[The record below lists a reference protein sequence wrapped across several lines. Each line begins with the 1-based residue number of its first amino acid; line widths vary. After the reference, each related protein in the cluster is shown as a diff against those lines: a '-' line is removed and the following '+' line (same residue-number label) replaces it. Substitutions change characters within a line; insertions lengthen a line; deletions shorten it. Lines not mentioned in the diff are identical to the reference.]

1 MCFFLFFINTKG
13 QEKEV
18 DQFFPP
24 GLRRIGLHIF
34 VNFGGSVKIEKPK
47 IEKERDMN
55 RARFGLL
62 IGVCMF
68 TVTTAFCAE
77 VPVSEVTAECIDCHM
92 SIHPGIVESWRK
104 SRHAAV
110 TPKQAMAVKGLKRK
124 FTGTAVPAELQNV
137 VVGCAECHTLRAQ
150 SHVDSFEHIDYNIHV
165 VVSPDDCK
173 LCHTLEARQYA
184 KNIMAHAHS
193 NLNENMLYQR
203 LLRST
208 IGKTHQIEFKV
219 VHDPADPATKAE
231 SCYYCHGTRLEVVGT
246 EIRDTEVAGEL
257 EFPKI
262 SGWPNQGVGRINLDG
277 SLGACTACHT
287 RHSFSIE
294 MARKPYTCKQC
305 HVGPD
310 SPAFK
315 VYAAS
320 KHGNIYASMH
330 KSWNFENVPWTIG
343 KDFTAPTCATCHIS
357 LLVNTDEE
365 LIAERTHQ
373 MNNRLPWRL
382 YGLIYAHAHPTSP
395 DTTRIQNKDGLP
407 LPTSFDG
414 GSAAKYLIGNAEI
427 EKRTQVMQTSCL
439 SCHDT
444 GWVKDFWK
452 RLENTIQQS
461 NAETLTATNIMRQ
474 IWKHRFARGLGD
486 GENPFDEAVEKKWV
500 LTWLFYGNS
509 IRFASAMAGG
519 GDYGVFA
526 GGRFQL
532 SQTIVELNDWL
543 NLRQQ
548 VFPRAR

>member
-1 MCFFLFFINTKG
+1 
-13 QEKEV
+13 
-18 DQFFPP
+18 
-24 GLRRIGLHIF
+24 
-34 VNFGGSVKIEKPK
+34 
-47 IEKERDMN
+47 
-55 RARFGLL
+55 
-62 IGVCMF
+62 
-68 TVTTAFCAE
+68 
-77 VPVSEVTAECIDCHM
+77 
-92 SIHPGIVESWRK
+92 
-104 SRHAAV
+104 
-110 TPKQAMAVKGLKRK
+110 MAVEGLKRK
-124 FTGTAVPAELQNV
+124 FTGTAVPTELQNV
-137 VVGCAECHTLRAQ
+137 AVGCAECHTLRPAA
-150 SHVDSFEHIDYNIHV
+150 HADTFDHIDYNVHV

-173 LCHTLEARQYA
+173 LCHTLEVQQYSQ
-184 KNIMAHAHS
+184 NIMAHAHN
-193 NLNENMLYQR
+193 NLNGNKLYQS
-203 LLRST
+203 LMRSI
-208 IGKTHQIEFKV
+208 IGKSRQLGAKV
-219 VHDPADPATKAE
+219 VFGPTDPATKEETCA
-231 SCYYCHGTRLEVVGT
+231 YCHGTRLKVVGT
-246 EIRDTEVAGEL
+246 EVRDTEVAGEL
-257 EFPKI
+257 EFPEI

-294 MARKPYTCKQC
+294 MARKPNTCKQC

-315 VYAAS
+315 VYTAS
-320 KHGNIYASMH
+320 KHGNIYTAMH

-382 YGLIYAHAHPTSP
+382 YGLIYSHGHPKSP
-395 DTTRIQNKDGLP
+395 DTTRIRNKDGLP

-414 GSAAKYLIGNAEI
+414 KPAANYLINKMEI
-427 EKRTQVMQTSCL
+427 ENRSQAMQHSCL

-444 GWVKDFWK
+444 AWVQGFWK
-452 RLENTIQQS
+452 RLERTIQQT

-474 IWKHRFARGLGD
+474 IWKHRFARGLGEED
-486 GENPFDEAVEKKWV
+486 NPFDEAVEKKWI

-509 IRFASAMAGG
+509 IRFAAAMAGG

-526 GGRFQL
+526 GGRYQL

-548 VFPRAR
+548 VYSHTK